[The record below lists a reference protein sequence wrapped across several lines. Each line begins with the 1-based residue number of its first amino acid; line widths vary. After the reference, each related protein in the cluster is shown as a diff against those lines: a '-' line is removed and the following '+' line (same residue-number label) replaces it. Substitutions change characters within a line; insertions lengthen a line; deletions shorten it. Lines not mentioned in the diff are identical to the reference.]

1 MRPYKNLPSYV
12 ENMILRLEFD
22 IYDIITNAKI
32 AFLAPIDVDK
42 ILQYYNVTVQES
54 VSLPKGVDGEVYTDT
69 KIIKISNNIIYPHR
83 RRFVKSHEF
92 GHIFYDTKQKT
103 HAKHHYDGITTQG
116 TDPEEIYANA
126 FASTLLVPIQLL
138 IEQIKITKNINTI
151 AEVFQV
157 SPSVIKYRIQ
167 RFCLENVEDNV

>member
-32 AFLAPIDVDK
+32 AFLAPID
-42 ILQYYNVTVQES
+42 I
-54 VSLPKGVDGEVYTDT
+54 
-69 KIIKISNNIIYPHR
+69 
-83 RRFVKSHEF
+83 
-92 GHIFYDTKQKT
+92 
-103 HAKHHYDGITTQG
+103 ITTQG